1 MEGFKN
7 TTKMKFFKTGGSV
20 VSDKKV
26 VNKTI
31 SASTDLA
38 QDKALVKKGVSQH
51 ESFLHK
57 NEPKTELKLKTGGRA
72 KKAVGTAKK
81 FIKPAAAP
89 SAAVKM
95 KTGGKVTNVY
105 EAKKKAGDK
114 DAIKKVKQI
123 KATKAAA
130 PSKAVVKAKGTP
142 AKFCGGKSVRKYAEG
157 KSVDVKDPQA
167 LTDKIAR
174 EENAADAAIIP
185 NAARAVKDTVVKGY
199 NAIRDK
205 IVGPTNGTAGK
216 KKGGKVKKYA
226 GGGAVLSDD
235 QKAWL
240 GGADQT
246 DPIIMARMRAAHPD
260 VAPAQQGSYVPN
272 ANPAMD
278 NRDIGQTGGN
288 IDDESQW
295 GNVSPAAA
303 AFNKGIPGAGPVA
316 PAAAPV
322 RRAVPAAAPYS
333 NSQDARLAQ
342 THPAPAYQAPNV
354 EQDSGVAYPQG
365 KPIPNMYA
373 NREPSAMQRFFS
385 ATPAEQAT
393 QFRKGTE
400 ARKRVGKGA
409 GSMFGG
415 TSFSEKL
422 DALGKK

>member
-7 TTKMKFFKTGGSV
+7 STKMKYFKTGGSV

-31 SASTDLA
+31 SASTELA
-38 QDKALVKKGVSQH
+38 KDKALVKKGVSQH

-57 NEPKTELKLKTGGRA
+57 GEPKTELKLKTGGRA
-72 KKAVGTAKK
+72 KKATGTVKK
-81 FIKPAAAP
+81 FKA
-89 SAAVKM
+89 
-95 KTGGKVTNVY
+95 GGNVTNVY

-130 PSKAVVKAKGTP
+130 PSKAAVKAKGTP
-142 AKFCGGKSVRKYAEG
+142 AKFCMGKSVKKYAEG

-174 EENAADAAIIP
+174 EENEADARIIP
-185 NAARAVKDTVVKGY
+185 DAARAIKNTVVKGY
-199 NAIRDK
+199 NTIKDK

-226 GGGAVLSDD
+226 DGGAVLSDE

-246 DPIIMARMRAAHPD
+246 DPIIMARMRAAVPD
-260 VAPAQQGSYVPN
+260 AVSKGSYISADV
-272 ANPAMD
+272 D

-295 GNVSPAAA
+295 GNVSPKAA
-303 AFNKGIPGAGPVA
+303 AFNKNIPGAGPVA
-316 PAAAPV
+316 PVRRAAPV
-322 RRAVPAAAPYS
+322 ARPNPRMIEDESGRGNVTQAQ
-333 NSQDARLAQ
+333 QDFNR
-342 THPAPAYQAPNV
+342 TIPGSGNAYVAPNV
-354 EQDSGVAYPQG
+354 EQDSGVAYPKG
-365 KPIPNMYA
+365 GMYA
-373 NREPSAMQRFFS
+373 NREPSVMQRFFN
-385 ATPAEQAT
+385 ATPAEQAAS
-393 QFRKGTE
+393 FRKASE

-415 TSFSEKL
+415 SSFSDKL